1 MSKERLRTLEYNEKF
16 IAEGGAEP
24 DDDAIESD
32 DEGSDIDEDDENQK
46 ENQAY
51 ENLKKGL

>member
-1 MSKERLRTLEYNEKF
+1 M
-16 IAEGGAEP
+16 GGAEP